1 MLLASTIRI
10 LLVQP
15 ETRSR
20 TALCKG
26 ERVNDD
32 GDDVTFRELEI
43 FLEFSRTQHLGKTA
57 ERLDSSVPSIQRAV
71 RRLEMRIGVMLVETD
86 GRRIRLS
93 AAGRTLAAQAA
104 SVIRARSEALDIVRA
119 ASGRRQ
125 TLRLGHM
132 FSLGRTLVPQ
142 LVAELLRREPATR
155 VYLRHDLTSALI
167 ASVLAGELDA
177 AFVSPCPVEP
187 DLSVMTLFT
196 DAMLLCVS
204 AQSPFATRSQI
215 ELADLRDEAF
225 IAAPEGSGTR
235 HDLFQ
240 ACAHA
245 GFVPKVVVEVGD
257 ASTMEHMASTGI
269 GVAVVPESMRTY
281 EHPDVVRIPL
291 GAQTPLQRTVGLVYS
306 RTPQRN
312 AAFTEL
318 LQLAANV
325 RDSRANQVFA

>member
-1 MLLASTIRI
+1 MVNPRAVLLFQ
-10 LLVQP
+10 L
-15 ETRSR
+15 ETRWRPMLRNSD
-20 TALCKG
+20 G
-26 ERVNDD
+26 VNDD
-32 GDDVTFRELEI
+32 CGDVTFRELEI

-57 ERLDSSVPSIQRAV
+57 ERLDSSIPSIQRAV

-93 AAGRTLAAQAA
+93 AAGQTLAAQAA
-104 SVIRARSEALDIVRA
+104 AVIRARSEALEIVRA
-119 ASGRRQ
+119 AAGRRQ

-142 LVAELLRREPATR
+142 LVAELLRREPSTR
-155 VYLRHDLTSALI
+155 GYLRHDLTRALI
-167 ASVLAGELDA
+167 ASVAAGELDA
-177 AFVSPCPVEP
+177 AFVSPCPVEA
-187 DLSVMTLFT
+187 DLSVFTLFT
-196 DAMLLCVS
+196 DAVLLCVS

-215 ELADLRDEAF
+215 ELAELRDEPF

-257 ASTMEHMASTGI
+257 ASTMEHMVSTGI
-269 GVAVVPESMRTY
+269 GVALVPESMCTY
-281 EHPDVVRIPL
+281 AYPDVVRIPL
-291 GAQTPLQRTVGLVYS
+291 GDRTPLERTVGLVYS

-318 LQLAANV
+318 LRLAANV
-325 RDSRANQVFA
+325 HDSRVKRASA

>member
-1 MLLASTIRI
+1 MN
-10 LLVQP
+10 
-15 ETRSR
+15 E
-20 TALCKG
+20 
-26 ERVNDD
+26 D
-32 GDDVTFRELEI
+32 GDVTFRELEI

-57 ERLDSSVPSIQRAV
+57 ERLESSVPSIQRAV
-71 RRLEMRIGVMLVETD
+71 RRLEMHIGVMLVETD

-104 SVIRARSEALDIVRA
+104 SVIRARSDALDIVRT

-155 VYLRHDLTSALI
+155 VYLRHDLTNALI
-167 ASVLAGELDA
+167 ASVLAGEIDA

-187 DLSVMTLFT
+187 DLSVITLFT
-196 DAMLLCVS
+196 DAVLLCVG

-215 ELADLRDEAF
+215 ELADLRNEAF

-240 ACAHA
+240 ACARA

-257 ASTMEHMASTGI
+257 ASTMEHMVSTGI
-269 GVAVVPESMRTY
+269 GVALVPESMCTY
-281 EHPDVVRIPL
+281 AHPDLVRIPL
-291 GAQTPLQRTVGLVYS
+291 SDQTPLQRTVGLVYS
-306 RTPQRN
+306 RNPQRN
-312 AAFTEL
+312 GAFSEL
-318 LQLAANV
+318 LRLATNV
-325 RDSRANQVFA
+325 RESRINRVSA